1 MTDWILAD
9 LWETIAD
16 VQPEAPAIVSGET
29 RRSWKDFDRRAD
41 SLGSALLGTGCAHQS
56 KIALYLYNIAE
67 YLETVYACLKVGMVP
82 VNTNYRYAGPELV
95 YLWDNADAEVVV
107 FDHRFSEQVE
117 MIRQAADSV
126 RLWVWVGPSDTPCP
140 AWASRYEQLASR
152 NVEKRTRGPWG
163 RSGDDLLFIY
173 TGGTTGS
180 PKGVMWRQ
188 DDLFCVLNRTAELRY
203 DEQATMEEVRDVLS
217 SERRHPP
224 PRLLPAPPLMHG
236 TGLFT
241 AISVLSSAGS
251 IVLLPDAHLDIE
263 RLLDVMEAEKVTE
276 IAIVGDAFGRPLLA
290 ALDSEPQ
297 RWRLSSLWL
306 MISSGVMW
314 SAEVKAGLLRHLPGL
329 TMVDT
334 LGSSE
339 SAGIARSYSKK
350 GQDVSTASFLL
361 GPSTRVID
369 EHGQDVDPGSNEP
382 GMLIVRGRGP
392 IGYYKDPEKSAT
404 VFREIDGE
412 RWTVVGD
419 LALVTAEGEVQ
430 LVGRGSLCINTGGEK
445 VFPEEVE
452 EVLKQHPDVID
463 AAVLGIPD
471 ERFGESIAAV
481 IARHPGSTNP
491 DEKELASLVRGQLA
505 AYKVPRR
512 IVFVESL
519 GRTPSGKLDY
529 ATLKGYL

>member
-1 MTDWILAD
+1 MTIWNLAD
-9 LWETIAD
+9 IWETVAD

-41 SLGSALLGTGCAHQS
+41 SLGSALLEAGCAHQS
-56 KIALYLYNIAE
+56 KIALYLYNCAE

-82 VNTNYRYAGPELV
+82 VNTNYRYAGPELLH
-95 YLWDNADAEVVV
+95 LWDNADAEVVV

-117 MIRQAADSV
+117 MVRPDAHSV
-126 RLWVWVGPSDTPCP
+126 RLWVWIGPSDTPCP
-140 AWASRYEQLASR
+140 TWASRYGPLASG
-152 NVEKRTRGPWG
+152 NVEKGISGPWG
-163 RSGDDLLFIY
+163 RSGDDLIFIY

-203 DEQATMEEVRDVLS
+203 DERATMEEVRAVLS

-241 AISVLSSAGS
+241 AISVLNSAGS
-251 IVLLPDAHLDIE
+251 IVLIPDGHLDFE
-263 RLLDVMEAEKVTE
+263 RLLDVMEAEEVTE

-290 ALDSEPQ
+290 ALDAEPQ
-297 RWRLSSLWL
+297 RWQLSNLWL

-314 SAEVKAGLLRHLPGL
+314 SAEVKAGLLRHLPEL

-350 GQDVSTASFLL
+350 GQDVSTASFAL

-369 EHGQDVDPGSNEP
+369 EHGHDVDPGSNDP

-392 IGYYKDPEKSAT
+392 IGYYKDPDKSAA

-412 RWTVVGD
+412 RWTAIGD
-419 LALVTAEGEVQ
+419 FALVTAAGEVQ
-430 LVGRGSLCINTGGEK
+430 LVGRGSQCINTGGEK

-452 EVLKQHPDVID
+452 EVLKQHVDVMD
-463 AAVLGIPD
+463 AAVLGVPD

-481 IARHPGSTNP
+481 IVRRPSATTP
-491 DEKELASLVRGQLA
+491 DETELASLVRERLA

-529 ATLKGYL
+529 AHLKGYL